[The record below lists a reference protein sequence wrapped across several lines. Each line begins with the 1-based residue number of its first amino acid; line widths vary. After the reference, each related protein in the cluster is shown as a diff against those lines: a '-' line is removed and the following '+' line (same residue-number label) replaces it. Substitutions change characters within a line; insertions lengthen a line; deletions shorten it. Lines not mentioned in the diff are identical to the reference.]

1 MYKSAAKRPIPIHRQ
16 FRILFLK
23 WHRSIGIFSAGFMFF
38 LALSGLVLNHAHDIG
53 LDKQSINFKPL
64 LSWYGVEIQRS
75 NSGYP
80 FGDSWL
86 SNQQNSLYW
95 DDKRLVD
102 CLKLYTALPYQ
113 TFILALCS
121 ENIIV
126 LTTKGLIV
134 EVISELPEQ
143 FVDMA
148 IIPESPEAKSLLVLQ
163 GELIN
168 YIFNLETL
176 EFTPGDELIDLENK
190 SATGALPFSHLP
202 STLLSRLDNIATNH
216 SITWERLLLDLHSGR
231 FFGQAGIMLVDL
243 LALMFIF
250 LSLSGAWLWLRRH

>member
-1 MYKSAAKRPIPIHRQ
+1 MHKSTTKSPIPIQRQ

-38 LALSGLVLNHAHDIG
+38 LALSGLVLNHAHNIG
-53 LDKQSINFKPL
+53 LDKQSISFKPL
-64 LSWYGVEIQRS
+64 LSWYGVEIQS
-75 NSGYP
+75 SDSGFP

-95 DDKRLVD
+95 NDKRIVD
-102 CLKLYTALPYQ
+102 CPELRTSLAYQ
-113 TFILALCS
+113 NFILALCS

-126 LTTKGLIV
+126 LTAKGLIV

-143 FVDMA
+143 IVSMA
-148 IIPESPEAKSLLVLQ
+148 TMSTNNKVRPALLLNGESK
-163 GELIN
+163 N
-168 YIFNLETL
+168 YIFDLENL
-176 EFTPGDELIDLENK
+176 EFTPTDDVKNTITNSE
-190 SATGALPFSHLP
+190 SVALPSLLP
-202 STLLSRLDNIATNH
+202 SPLLSSLDNIASDH

-250 LSLSGAWLWLRRH
+250 LSITGAWLWLRRH

>member
-1 MYKSAAKRPIPIHRQ
+1 MHKSTTKSPIPIQRQ

-38 LALSGLVLNHAHDIG
+38 LALSGLVLNHAHNIG
-53 LDKQSINFKPL
+53 LDKQSISFKPL
-64 LSWYGVEIQRS
+64 LSWYGVEIQS
-75 NSGYP
+75 SDSGFP

-95 DDKRLVD
+95 NDKRIVD
-102 CLKLYTALPYQ
+102 CPELRTSLAYQ
-113 TFILALCS
+113 NFILALCS

-126 LTTKGLIV
+126 LTAKGLIV

-143 FVDMA
+143 IVSMA
-148 IIPESPEAKSLLVLQ
+148 TMSTNNKVRPTLLLNGESK
-163 GELIN
+163 N
-168 YIFNLETL
+168 YIFDLENL
-176 EFTPGDELIDLENK
+176 EFTPTDDVNNTITNSEPV
-190 SATGALPFSHLP
+190 ALLSLLP
-202 STLLSRLDNIATNH
+202 SPLLSSLDNIASDH

-250 LSLSGAWLWLRRH
+250 LSITGAWLWLRRH